1 MYGREELDINKL
13 VYATDIDTMLVDCE
27 GTEVWPQDSDGCEY
41 YFKSQA
47 DKVMDAM
54 ETRIKELEEKYKRL
68 IGENQG
74 NFDAMS
80 IAIDGWEK
88 RECELLERIAEL
100 ESQLPKW
107 ISVKD
112 KLPEKYGPYL
122 VIHED
127 CKGGN
132 AMDVFYY
139 LLDETEGPV
148 LVYDYQEV
156 TSVTH
161 WMPLPP
167 TTEES

>member
-1 MYGREELDINKL
+1 MYGREELETYL
-13 VYATDIDTMLVDCE
+13 SCE
-27 GTEVWPQDSDGCEY
+27 IFDRRTHTFKTGTSGEIFLKEE
-41 YFKSQA
+41 A

-68 IGENQG
+68 FGENQG

-88 RECELLERIAEL
+88 RECALLERITEL

-112 KLPEKYGPYL
+112 RLPEKYGPYL
-122 VIHED
+122 VIYKD
-127 CKGGN
+127 CKGDDV
-132 AMDVFYY
+132 MDVFHY
-139 LLDETEGPV
+139 LLDKTDGSTCW
-148 LVYDYQEV
+148 VYDYQEV

-161 WMPLPP
+161 WIPLPPPP
-167 TTEES
+167 TTEEK